1 MVYDIKRTILAV
13 TLALVTAISAQL
25 NFKIGP
31 VPYTMQNFG
40 VMLSGFVLGPWYGA
54 LTVVIYLV
62 LIALALP
69 FAAGG
74 GGLGVLTGPTAGF
87 LIGFVFSAFL
97 AGWFRRAIWKKGG
110 KVELILLWLSTLVA
124 SIPTYLLG
132 FAVFYHFALS
142 NPSLLEWA
150 NAAAKIFRLSFSTP
164 ASVIFAATVLIFLP
178 QDFFVDHL
186 LAVLVYRYI
195 HAMMRERGIEVD

>member
-1 MVYDIKRTILAV
+1 MVYDIKKTILAV
-13 TLALVTAISAQL
+13 TMALVTAITAQL

-40 VMLSGFVLGPWYGA
+40 VMLSGFLLGPWYGA
-54 LTVVIYLV
+54 MAMAIYLA

-74 GGLGVLTGPTAGF
+74 GGLGVLVGPTAGF
-87 LIGFVFSAFL
+87 LFGFVISAFL
-97 AGWFRRAIWKKGG
+97 AGWFRRIIWKGRSRRE
-110 KVELILLWLSTLVA
+110 VVLLWLSTIVSSL
-124 SIPTYLLG
+124 PTYVLG
-132 FAVFYHFALS
+132 FLVFYKFALS
-142 NPSLLEWA
+142 SPSLVEWA
-150 NAAAKIFRLSFSTP
+150 DRAAGTFGINLATP
-164 ASVIFAATVLIFLP
+164 SAVIFAATVLIFLP

-195 HAMMRERGIEVD
+195 HAMLRERGVEVD